1 MTIFEFHILL
11 VHFPIALLS
20 TSVLFDISS
29 VVFNKYNFQAVG
41 WYNMVLGIFSA
52 VCTAITGFL
61 ADTVL
66 RHMDDPF
73 PILESHG
80 SLQVVAIT
88 LFVLLFLW
96 RLSLQGNLPDK
107 KRARI
112 AYFSVSCISI
122 VILFY
127 GAHLG
132 AILAGRL

>member
-1 MTIFEFHILL
+1 
-11 VHFPIALLS
+11 
-20 TSVLFDISS
+20 
-29 VVFNKYNFQAVG
+29 
-41 WYNMVLGIFSA
+41 MVLGIFSA
-52 VCTAITGFL
+52 VCAAITGFL

-66 RHMDDPF
+66 RHTDAPF

-80 SLQVVAIT
+80 SLQVVAII

-96 RLSLQGNLPDK
+96 RLTLQGNLPDK
-107 KRARI
+107 RQARL
-112 AYFSVSCISI
+112 AYFSLSCTGM